1 MADTKNDARTE
12 PHLFVIIGG
21 TGDLTQRKLL
31 PALYHLS
38 AQEYL
43 HDGCRVLGVARRG
56 DFDDEGYRQWARRSL
71 AESGIAAE
79 AEAYA
84 WCCDRLHFHRLGKG
98 EPEDYQGLAERIA
111 ALEEEHGLPGNR
123 VVNLAIPPNAFPSTI
138 TGLAGA
144 GLGSGPGWT
153 RIVVEKPF
161 GSDLK
166 SAQELNH
173 LIHRHFEES
182 QIYRIDHYLGKDT
195 VQNLLSF
202 RFSNAIF
209 ESLWNRDR
217 VESIEITVAEDL
229 GIEGRGAFY
238 DKVGA
243 LRDIVQ
249 NHLVQ
254 LLCITAM
261 ELPPALEAN
270 FVRDEKAKVLRSI
283 RPLAGENVVF
293 GQYAGGSIDGKDV
306 PAYRDEEGIPDDS
319 RTETFVAIRL
329 HIDNWRWQG
338 VPFYLRTGKRLPARA
353 THIVVSFRCP
363 VLTCFEPFT
372 CDISCNRMVITL
384 QPDEG
389 FDLLFNVKVPR
400 QPFRL
405 ERERLRFRYK
415 EAFGDLPDA
424 YEALLLDVMRGEQ
437 TFFVRADEVELA
449 WRIFDPLLKELPQV
463 HFYPAGTWGP
473 EGAKKLVSEGE
484 WHDQAPQA

>member
-1 MADTKNDARTE
+1 MAQTKSDGRVE

-38 AQEYL
+38 AQGHL
-43 HDGCRVLGVARRG
+43 HDRCRVLGVARRG
-56 DFDDEGYRQWARRSL
+56 DFDDEGYRQWAGASL
-71 AESGIAAE
+71 AESGLAVE

-98 EPEDYQGLAERIA
+98 DRKDYEALAERIA
-111 ALEEEHGLPGNR
+111 SLEKEHNLGGNR
-123 VVNLAIPPNAFPSTI
+123 VFNLAVPPGAFSPTV

-144 GLGSGPGWT
+144 GLDTGPGWT

-161 GSDLK
+161 GSDLA
-166 SAQELNH
+166 SAQELNR
-173 LIHRHFEES
+173 LIHEYAEES
-182 QIYRIDHYLGKDT
+182 QVYRIDHYLGKDT

-217 VESIEITVAEDL
+217 VESIQITVAEDL

-283 RPLAGENVVF
+283 RPLTPENVVF
-293 GQYAGGSIDGKDV
+293 GQYASGSVCGKDV
-306 PAYRDEEGIPDDS
+306 PAYRGEEGIPADS
-319 RTETFVAIRL
+319 RTETFAAIRL

-338 VPFYLRTGKRLPARA
+338 VPFYLRAGKRMPARA
-353 THIVVSFRCP
+353 THIVVNFRCP

-372 CDISCNRMVITL
+372 CDFACNRMIITL

-389 FDLLFNVKVPR
+389 FDLYFNVKVPR

-405 ERERLRFRYK
+405 EQERLRFGYK

-424 YEALLLDVMRGEQ
+424 YETLLLDVMRGEQ

-449 WRIFDPLLKELPQV
+449 WRIFDPLLRELPQV

-473 EGAKKLVSEGE
+473 EAAEALVSDGE